1 MPSASSR
8 KSAAASA
15 GSPSGGSAA
24 VAANPTT
31 APDVIRIRGA
41 RVHNL
46 QNVDLDLPRDRLVVI
61 TGPSGSGKSSLAF
74 DTLFAEGQRQY
85 IESLSV
91 YVRQFLTQLQRPDVD
106 LIEGLQPTISIDQRA
121 GTQNPRSTVATVT
134 EIHDYLRLLMA
145 RVGIPH
151 CPKCGE
157 AIRRQTTEQILD
169 NVLAMPPGSKII
181 LLAPLVRGRKGKH
194 EDALATIRKAGFVR
208 VRIDDA
214 LYEIDQ
220 VPELAPRKN
229 HSIDAIVDRLILRDN
244 IRPRLAESVQLALKH
259 GNGVLTILSALPIA
273 PPTNGGTATNG
284 HGKTNGH
291 GHDKPH
297 GAAAP
302 EPKPPSDW
310 HENLF
315 STLHACP
322 TCRLSF
328 EELEPRTFS
337 FNSPYGACPICEGL
351 GSRSGFDPDL
361 VVPDRSLS
369 LGEGAIVP
377 WRDDESH
384 VLELHRR
391 LLQPF
396 VDDHGVDWN
405 LPLKKWK
412 PSDLTSLLHGD
423 GKKFPGVLAL
433 LEDEY
438 MAATAQSAKDALEPF
453 RTSIPCIECGGAR
466 LRPEARAVRLGD
478 QTIQGI
484 SDLPVSA
491 ARAFFRELTLDAERE
506 LIGRPVIAE
515 IVRRLDFLNQVGI
528 GYLTLARS
536 ADTLSGGEL
545 QRIRLATGIGS
556 GLVGTCYILDEPSIG
571 LHPRDN
577 NRLIAALRA
586 LQQLGNTVLVVE
598 HDEAIMREADWL
610 VDVGPAAGRH
620 GGRIVA
626 QGTPAEVI
634 ANPDSIT
641 GRYLAGR
648 ASIPVPATRRKF
660 NPKRVVTLEGATANN
675 LKDVTARFPVGL
687 FTCVTGVS
695 GSGKSSLVNETL
707 VRAVRRE
714 FLGAG
719 PKPGPFR
726 KLNGLQNLDKLIEI
740 DQTPIGRTPRSNPA
754 TYTGLFDEIRK
765 VFATTREAKQHG
777 YKVGRFSFNVSG
789 GRCEACEGQGV
800 RKIEMNFLPDLYVPC
815 EVCGGARFNHQ
826 TLAVRYRDKSIADVL
841 DMPIDEAAEF
851 FENFSAIHRLL
862 TSLQE
867 VGLGYVTLG
876 QNCTTLSGGEA
887 QRIKLAAELART
899 QTGNTLYVLDEPTT
913 GLHFEDV
920 KRLLAVLGHLVEL
933 GNTVVVIEH
942 NLDVMKTADW
952 IIDLGPEGGG
962 AGGEIT
968 AVGTPEDIAAVAG
981 NATGEYLKQA
991 LAQSPTN

>member
-1 MPSASSR
+1 MVNANA
-8 KSAAASA
+8 KAAAKGTNGNGA
-15 GSPSGGSAA
+15 PGNGH
-24 VAANPTT
+24 VAET
-31 APDVIRIRGA
+31 AVIRVRGA

-46 QNVDLDLPRDRLVVI
+46 QNVDVDLPRDQLIVV

-85 IESLSV
+85 VETLSV

-106 LIEGLQPTISIDQRA
+106 LIDGLQPTISIDQRA

-145 RVGIPH
+145 RVGVPH

-169 NVLAMPPGSKII
+169 TVLSMPVGSKII

-194 EDALATIRKAGFVR
+194 QESLDAIRKAGFVR
-208 VRIDDA
+208 VRVDGTV
-214 LYEIDQ
+214 YELDQ

-229 HSIDAIVDRLILRDN
+229 HTVEAIVDRLILRDN
-244 IRPRLAESVQLALKH
+244 IRPRLAESVQLSLKH
-259 GNGVLTILSALPIA
+259 GNGVLTILSALPVS
-273 PPTNGGTATNG
+273 PLP
-284 HGKTNGH
+284 
-291 GHDKPH
+291 
-297 GAAAP
+297 GAAPGAP
-302 EPKPPSDW
+302 LPPSDW
-310 HENLF
+310 HESLY

-322 TCRLSF
+322 SCRISF

-337 FNSPYGACPICEGL
+337 FNSPYGACPVCEGL

-369 LGEGAIVP
+369 LGDGAIVP
-377 WRDDESH
+377 WRDAEADDFE
-384 VLELHRR
+384 RR
-391 LLQPF
+391 RAETAAFLK
-396 VDDHGVDWN
+396 DHDIAWN
-405 LPLKKWK
+405 VPLKKLK
-412 PSDLTSLLHGD
+412 PADVTALLHGD

-438 MAATAQSAKDALEPF
+438 LAATQSKRDELDPF
-453 RTSIPCIECGGAR
+453 RTSIPCIECAGAR
-466 LRPEARAVRLGD
+466 LRPEARAVRIGE
-478 QTIQGI
+478 QTIQSI
-484 SDLPVSA
+484 ADLPVTDA
-491 ARAFFRELTLDAERE
+491 ATFFANLTFDAERE
-506 LIGRPVIAE
+506 PIAKPILVE
-515 IVRRLDFLNQVGI
+515 ISRRLEFLKQVGI
-528 GYLTLARS
+528 GYLTLSRS

-577 NRLIAALRA
+577 QRLIDALRR
-586 LQQLGNTVLVVE
+586 LQQLGNTVIVVE
-598 HDEAIMREADWL
+598 HDEAIMREADHL
-610 VDVGPAAGRH
+610 LDVGPAAGRH

-626 QGTPAEVI
+626 QGTPAEVA
-634 ANPDSIT
+634 ANSASIT
-641 GRYLAGR
+641 GGYLAGR
-648 ASIPVPATRRKF
+648 LAIPVPETRRKV
-660 NPKRVVTLEGATANN
+660 NQKKSLTVEGATANN
-675 LKDVTARFPVGL
+675 LKDVTAKFPLGV

-719 PKPGPFR
+719 PKPGPFK
-726 KLNGLQNLDKLIEI
+726 KLSGLQNLDKLIEI
-740 DQTPIGRTPRSNPA
+740 DQSPIGRTPRSNPA

-765 VFATTREAKQHG
+765 VYSTTREARQHG
-777 YKVGRFSFNVSG
+777 YKVGRFSFNVAG

-815 EVCGGARFNHQ
+815 ETCGGARFNRQ
-826 TLAVRYRDKSIADVL
+826 TLEVRYRDKSIADVL
-841 DMPIDEAAEF
+841 DMPIDEATEF
-851 FENFSAIHRLL
+851 FENFPAIHRVLS
-862 TSLQE
+862 SLQE

-887 QRIKLAAELART
+887 QRIKLATELART

-913 GLHFEDV
+913 GLHFDDV
-920 KRLLAVLGHLVEL
+920 RRLLAVLGRLVDL
-933 GNTVVVIEH
+933 GNTIVVIEH
-942 NLDVMKTADW
+942 NVDVMKTADW
-952 IIDLGPEGGG
+952 IIDLGPEGGS
-962 AGGEIT
+962 AGGEVV
-968 AVGTPEDIAAVAG
+968 AVGTPEEVAALPN
-981 NATGEYLKQA
+981 NATGQFLREA
-991 LAQSPTN
+991 LHRKL